1 MRLLRIQSRISHSKL
16 PREERRDFAF
26 TLIELLIVIAIIAIL
41 AAILFPVFGR
51 ARENARRSSCQSNL
65 KQIGLAVTQYVQDYD
80 ERFMPLSNAPMRLPI
95 RLAPYMK
102 SQQLWKCPSSSFDS
116 DQWDGTQEDG
126 TVGYGFNGAWL
137 YDQSLAAVAKS
148 SETVLYV
155 ENESGANNPGFHTC
169 YPRKGYPGYGMGTP
183 LYRHF
188 ERANVAFVD
197 GHVKTLNLATLEK
210 SDTQE
215 DGITLDPTTN
225 YAVLW
230 NRF

>member
-1 MRLLRIQSRISHSKL
+1 MPLSSVSQSPKR
-16 PREERRDFAF
+16 FAF
-26 TLIELLIVIAIIAIL
+26 TLIELLVVIAIIAIL
-41 AAILFPVFGR
+41 AAILFPVFAR

-80 ERFMPLSNAPMRLPI
+80 ERFMPLANAPMRLPI

-102 SQQLWKCPSSSFDS
+102 SRQLWKCPSSTFDTEE
-116 DQWDGTQEDG
+116 WDGTQED
-126 TVGYGFNGAWL
+126 VNVSYGFNGAWL
-137 YDQSLAAVAKS
+137 YEQSLAAVTKS

-155 ENESGANNPGFHTC
+155 ENKTGTNGEAGHSC
-169 YPRKGYPGYGMGTP
+169 YPQQGYPGYTMGTP
-183 LYRHF
+183 NYRHF
-188 ERANVAFVD
+188 DRANVAFVD
-197 GHVKTLNLATLEK
+197 GHVKALNFATLEK

-215 DGITLDPTTN
+215 DGITLNPTTD